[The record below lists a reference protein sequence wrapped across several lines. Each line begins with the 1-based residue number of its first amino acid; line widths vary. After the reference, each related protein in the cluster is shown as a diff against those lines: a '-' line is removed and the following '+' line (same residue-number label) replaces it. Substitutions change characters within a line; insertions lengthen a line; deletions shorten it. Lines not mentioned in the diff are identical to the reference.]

1 MTAISSH
8 PATSDALR
16 AGSGSRGDV
25 LDVSATRPIPLTRLI
40 RVEMRKM
47 RDTRSGTWLLS
58 LVGAVAVLVT
68 AGFFIFGDQD
78 DRTFLNLLSM
88 AGIPLGFALPV
99 LGILLICS
107 EWGQRTALVTF
118 TLTPHRDRVLLAKVA
133 AALLFAVGGIVIAAI
148 PAAILASVG
157 GAADPWD
164 GVTAA
169 VLARVLLA
177 FVLGVVWGLAFG
189 AALLNSAL
197 AIVAYFLVPTLI
209 GIIGGIWS
217 GAGDTLQWFDLNQSS
232 SVLYDSGTVTGS
244 QWAHLATGVLLWVAV
259 PAVIGAW
266 RVVRSEVK

>member
-1 MTAISSH
+1 MTAISS
-8 PATSDALR
+8 PTAPGAAPVDP
-16 AGSGSRGDV
+16 GSTLDV
-25 LDVSATRPIPLTRLI
+25 LDVSDTRPIPLTRLI

-47 RDTRSGTWLLS
+47 RDTRSGTWLLA

-68 AGFFIFGDQD
+68 AGFFIFGEQD
-78 DRTFLNLLSM
+78 SRTFLNLLAM

-118 TLTPHRDRVLLAKVA
+118 TLTPHREQVLLAKVA
-133 AALLFAVGGIVIAAI
+133 AALLFAVGGIVVAAI
-148 PAAILASVG
+148 PAAILALVG
-157 GAADPWD
+157 GADAPWD

-209 GIIGGIWS
+209 SIVGGIWS

-244 QWAHLATGVLLWVAV
+244 QWAHLATGILVWVAL
-259 PAVIGAW
+259 PAVIGTW
-266 RVVRSEVK
+266 RILRSEVK

>member
-1 MTAISSH
+1 MTTLTA
-8 PATSDALR
+8 PGTLPTGP
-16 AGSGSRGDV
+16 GSAPDV
-25 LDVSATRPIPLTRLI
+25 LDVSDTRPVPMTRLI
-40 RVEMRKM
+40 RVELRKM
-47 RDTRSGTWLLS
+47 RDTRAGTWLLS

-68 AGFFIFGDQD
+68 AGFFILGDKD

-118 TLTPHRDRVLLAKVA
+118 TLTPHRERVLGAKVV
-133 AALLFAVGGIVIAAI
+133 AALLFAVGGILVAAI

-157 GAADPWD
+157 GAAQPWD

-209 GIIGGIWS
+209 SIVGGIWS

-232 SVLYDSGTVTGS
+232 SVLYDSAAVTGGE
-244 QWAHLATGVLLWVAV
+244 WARLATGVLVWVVV
-259 PAVIGAW
+259 PAVIGTW
-266 RVVRSEVK
+266 RVLRSEVK

>member
-1 MTAISSH
+1 MTTLAS
-8 PATSDALR
+8 PVLKGAAP
-16 AGSGSRGDV
+16 DV
-25 LDVSATRPIPLTRLI
+25 LDVSGTRPIPLSRLI

-58 LVGAVAVLVT
+58 LVGVVAVLVT
-68 AGFFIFGDQD
+68 AGFFAFGDKD

-118 TLTPHRDRVLLAKVA
+118 TLTPHRGQVLAAKSA
-133 AALLFAVGGIVIAAI
+133 AALLFAVGGIVVAAI
-148 PAAILASVG
+148 PAAILAAVG
-157 GAADPWD
+157 GADAPWD

-197 AIVAYFLVPTLI
+197 AIVAYFLVPTI
-209 GIIGGIWS
+209 ISIIGGIWS
-217 GAGDTLQWFDLNQSS
+217 GAGDTLEWFDLNQSS
-232 SVLYDSGTVTGS
+232 SVLYDSASVSGGE
-244 QWAHLATGVLLWVAV
+244 WARLGTGVLVWIVV
-259 PAVIGAW
+259 PAVIGTW
-266 RVVRSEVK
+266 RVLRSEVT